1 METSGQ
7 VEEVYEEERASV
19 LEPEFIREG
28 KIKPG
33 IDRRSPCILY
43 TLYSTPFASCSSF
56 NRTRHARQGRMLY
69 YSRHSK

>member
-1 METSGQ
+1 VETTGQ

-33 IDRRSPCILY
+33 IDGRSHCMYIVHFVQYTFCIMQQ
-43 TLYSTPFASCSSF
+43 F
-56 NRTRHARQGRMLY
+56 
-69 YSRHSK
+69 